1 MTQTTTTQTTVA
13 FTNVPFAQA
22 SKEEQQAR
30 IAAAQQNVV
39 KRASEAGLANGRRV
53 FGFLAVAKVQEDNI
67 VSESGKAGKH
77 FLFIVVENK
86 VRHFFNMYEYTEK
99 KIAQYERLIDYK
111 KQNGKHA
118 LVSGIVGDK
127 VVNGKTYVNAV
138 DLFPVNRKN

>member
-1 MTQTTTTQTTVA
+1 MTQTTTQNTVT

-53 FGFLAVAKVQEDNI
+53 FGYLAVAKVQEDSI
-67 VSESGKAGKH
+67 VSASGKAGKH

-127 VVNGKTYVNAV
+127 VVNGKTYLNAV
-138 DLFPVNRKN
+138 DLFPVARKN